1 MCVNGVAV
9 DNKILDKMTYLGYL
23 ECSMACS
30 REMRKYQMRFYF
42 HLVEKLQGDQKDFLC
57 LSFRAS

>member
-1 MCVNGVAV
+1 
-9 DNKILDKMTYLGYL
+9 MTYLGYL

-30 REMRKYQMRFYF
+30 REMRKYQMGFYF
-42 HLVEKLQGDQKDFLC
+42 HLVEKLQGDRKDFLC